1 MTFKPKIWFP
11 ISFILSAVNL
21 VAIGFASGA
30 AEPWHAAGHGALALG
45 FGLWAQRLRL
55 RSGGSTRQPRLDL
68 LEEGQARLE
77 GIEAEIS
84 DMRRELSETQERL
97 DFAERVLA
105 QRAESRQVGP
115 E

>member
-1 MTFKPKIWFP
+1 MTFKPRIWFP

-55 RSGGSTRQPRLDL
+55 SSGRSGIPELMEGRMDA
-68 LEEGQARLE
+68 LEDEVNRMGHEL
-77 GIEAEIS
+77 GEAH
-84 DMRRELSETQERL
+84 ERL
-97 DFAERVLA
+97 DFAERLLA
-105 QRAESRQVGP
+105 QRPEERGLGP
-115 E
+115 QR